1 MKRFSILLAA
11 MAIVL
16 PACTNDNNDTP
27 TTPTISVE
35 EITTKVTEFLDAG
48 ETSFTVDFTPGTQ
61 TEMHAVV
68 ISLISEAK
76 TEGAIIS
83 SDLSASSVTY
93 TLHATF
99 ADALAAWENN
109 TTLTLLADTEYN
121 DKEIYI
127 LNKSVILD
135 LNGKELKTTNS
146 SLFNIGKEDYDFIDG
161 EKVSTITH
169 GDMTIRDSGENGT
182 ITTSNFFGEV
192 IGTLTLENG
201 TLNNRIFVDYGTFN
215 MTGGKIIMPN
225 YGPAIDNY
233 SGTVNISGGILSGP
247 NCIWTNSGSVTNI
260 SGSPIIKGTD
270 FNSLGKS
277 QAIYAAA
284 DATVTIAGTP
294 TLIGGSNGEIFICH
308 PITLNTQP
316 TDGKWRININ
326 TGTITVFAIPGEDID
341 LDASKFESA
350 LEGYEVQKLDDGSL
364 AMIKITE

>member
-1 MKRFSILLAA
+1 MKRFLILLAA

-35 EITTKVTEFLDAG
+35 EITAKVTEFLDAG
-48 ETSFTVDFTPGTQ
+48 ETSFSVDFTPGTQ

-121 DKEIYI
+121 DQEIYI

-135 LNGKELKTTNS
+135 LNGKELKAS
-146 SLFNIGKEDYDFIDG
+146 QSPLFSIGKEDYEIIDDEIISTVTPG
-161 EKVSTITH
+161 E
-169 GDMTIRDSGENGT
+169 MAIRDSGENGA
-182 ITTSNFFGEV
+182 ITTSIIFGV
-192 IGTLTLENG
+192 VYGILTLEGG
-201 TLNNRIFVDYGTFN
+201 TLNNAISNYGTFN
-215 MTGGKIIMPN
+215 MTGGKIIMSN
-225 YGPAIDNY
+225 YGSAVDNW
-233 SGTVNISGGILSGP
+233 GTANISGGILSGP

-260 SGSPIIKGTD
+260 SGNPIIKGTD

-284 DATVTIAGTP
+284 DATVTISGTP

-364 AMIKITE
+364 AMMKITE

>member
-1 MKRFSILLAA
+1 MKRFLILLAA

-16 PACTNDNNDTP
+16 PACTNDNNNTP

-35 EITTKVTEFLDAG
+35 EITAKVTEFLDAG
-48 ETSFTVDFTPGTQ
+48 EISFSVDFTPGTQ

-121 DKEIYI
+121 DKEIDI

-135 LNGKELKTTNS
+135 LNGKELKTS
-146 SLFNIGKEDYDFIDG
+146 QSPLFSIGKEDYDIIEDEIISIVTPG
-161 EKVSTITH
+161 E
-169 GDMTIRDSGENGT
+169 MAIRDSGENGA
-182 ITTSNFFGEV
+182 ITTSIIFGV
-192 IGTLTLENG
+192 VYGILTLEGG
-201 TLNNRIFVDYGTFN
+201 TLNNSIRNYGTFN
-215 MTGGKIIMPN
+215 MMGGKIIMSN
-225 YGPAIDNY
+225 HGSAVDNWR
-233 SGTVNISGGILSGP
+233 TANISGGILSGP

-260 SGSPIIKGTD
+260 SGNPTIKGTD
-270 FNSLGKS
+270 FNLLNKS

-284 DATVTIAGTP
+284 DATVTISGTP

-316 TDGKWRININ
+316 TDGKWRISID
-326 TGTITVFAIPGEDID
+326 TSTITVFAIPGEGID

>member
-1 MKRFSILLAA
+1 MKRFLILLAA

-16 PACTNDNNDTP
+16 PACTNDNNETPTTP

-35 EITTKVTEFLDAG
+35 EITAKVTEFLDAG

-61 TEMHAVV
+61 AEMHAVV
-68 ISLISEAK
+68 ISLISKAK

-121 DKEIYI
+121 DKEIDI

-146 SLFNIGKEDYDFIDG
+146 SLFNIGKEDYDVIDG
-161 EKVSTITH
+161 E
-169 GDMTIRDSGENGT
+169 MTIRDSGENGT

-225 YGPAIDNY
+225 YSSAIDNY

-277 QAIYAAA
+277 QAIYVAA
-284 DATVTIAGTP
+284 DATVTISGTP
-294 TLIGGSNGEIFICH
+294 TVIGGSMGEIFVCN

-316 TDGKWRININ
+316 TDGKWRISIN
-326 TGTITVFAIPGEDID
+326 TDTITIFAIPGEGID

-350 LEGYEVQKLDDGSL
+350 LEGYEVQKLDNGSL